1 MTLRAGHG
9 AGKGVPRVE
18 VLPADELPAPV
29 APGEARPSVP
39 LAFRPDGKI
48 GDSATARALGS
59 RGGKANA
66 RKVRLIDSLG
76 LSTLAA
82 ESSFAPYR
90 TAAEEFVKHH
100 LGELARMAGGSVGSG
115 PSTFVAS
122 AGLQLAG
129 SRWAFDQ
136 GGAAGDPALIKLGST
151 LANDSRQNV
160 LAAYELATRE
170 AKARPRAP
178 RSLEA
183 RLLGEE
189 SKS

>member
-1 MTLRAGHG
+1 MALRSGHG
-9 AGKGVPRVE
+9 NGKGSPRIE
-18 VLPADELPAPV
+18 VRPADELPPPLADR
-29 APGEARPSVP
+29 EAVLSVP

-48 GDSATARALGS
+48 GDTATARVLGS

-82 ESSFAPYR
+82 ESTFTPYR
-90 TAAEEFVKHH
+90 GAAEEFVKHH
-100 LGELARMAGGSVGSG
+100 LSELARMAGGSVGSG

-136 GGAAGDPALIKLGST
+136 GGASGDATLIKLGST
-151 LANDSRQNV
+151 LANDSRQNI

-170 AKARPRAP
+170 AKARV
-178 RSLEA
+178 EA
-183 RLLGEE
+183 KDAGEALPWLTGGD
-189 SKS
+189 S